1 MIFRAVFGLFLFVS
15 WPASAQTVV
24 SFADAVQ
31 KVLPSVVSVSAA
43 KVQAEP
49 PEMMLALRGSPF
61 EQFFKDVYRDG
72 GFDAP
77 KSILLGSGLIYDRDG
92 HIVTSAHVVENMDEV
107 TVTMNDGSVL
117 TGKVVGRDPKTDLAV
132 VRVEGKNL
140 SPVVLGDSDAA
151 RIGDPVLAVGNPFG
165 LGNTVTAGIISA
177 RSRDIQVGPYDDFIQ
192 TDAAINRGNSGGP
205 LFNAA
210 GQMIGVNTAIFSPS
224 GGSVGIAFAVPS
236 KMVKT
241 IADALIKDGVVKRGR
256 LGLKIQTVTPE
267 MAENLKMTKPHGAMV
282 AGIDPASAAARSKIQ
297 IGDVVIRFNRQDV
310 PSMRALPRMAAETPV
325 GTAVSVTV
333 WRGGKEVELSLIL
346 SEMPEPAPAQ
356 ILPDGKERTD
366 IVAAKTLPLLGVAV
380 AELTPEIRRKYR
392 LSKNAAG
399 LAVVDVLPGSDAALK
414 GLTPG
419 DLLVELDRKKLS
431 DFQTAEYWEK
441 EAAEMGQESAFVLI
455 DRNGERFFA
464 VVRFVPVP

>member
-1 MIFRAVFGLFLFVS
+1 MIVKIVFGALLLFSF
-15 WPASAQTVV
+15 PAAAQTVV
-24 SFADAVQ
+24 SFADVVQ
-31 KVLPSVVSVSAA
+31 KVLPSVVSVSAT
-43 KVQAEP
+43 KVLAEP

-61 EQFFKDVYRDG
+61 EQFFKDIYRDG

-77 KSILLGSGLIYDRDG
+77 KTILLGSGFVYDTDG
-92 HIVTSAHVVENMDEV
+92 HIVTSAHVVQNMKEV
-107 TVTMNDGSVL
+107 MVTMNDGSVL
-117 TGKVVGRDPKTDLAV
+117 TGKVLGRDPKTDLAV
-132 VRVEGKNL
+132 VKVEGKNL
-140 SPVVLGDSDAA
+140 SAVVLGDSDTA

-241 IADALIKDGVVKRGR
+241 VADALIKDGVVKRGR
-256 LGLKIQTVTPE
+256 LGLKVQTVT
-267 MAENLKMTKPHGAMV
+267 AEIAKSLKMTKPYGALV
-282 AGIDPASAAARSKIQ
+282 AGIDPTSAAAKSKIK
-297 IGDVVIRFNRQDV
+297 IGDVVIRFNQKEV
-310 PSMRALPRMAAETPV
+310 PTMRALPRMAAETPV
-325 GTAVSVTV
+325 GSTVPVTV
-333 WRGGKEVELSLIL
+333 WRDGKTLDFSMTV
-346 SEMPEPAPAQ
+346 SEMPEPSATKV
-356 ILPDGKERTD
+356 LPDGKETD
-366 IVAAKTLPLLGVAV
+366 SVAVKTLDLLGIGV
-380 AELTPEIRRKYR
+380 AELTPEIRRKYN
-392 LSKNAAG
+392 LEKNATG
-399 LAVVDVLPGSDAALK
+399 LAVIRVSSGSDAALK
-414 GLTPG
+414 GLRPG
-419 DLLVELDRKKLS
+419 DVLVELDRKKLS
-431 DFQTAEYWEK
+431 DFQSAEHWEK

>member
-1 MIFRAVFGLFLFVS
+1 MIFRAVFCLLLLFS
-15 WPASAQTVV
+15 RSAAAQTAV

-31 KVLPSVVSVSAA
+31 KVLPSVVSVSAT
-43 KVQAEP
+43 KVQTEP

-72 GFDAP
+72 GFDSP

-92 HIVTSAHVVENMDEV
+92 HVVTSAHVVENMDEV
-107 TVTMNDGSVL
+107 TVTMNDGTAL
-117 TGKVVGRDPKTDLAV
+117 TGKVVGRDSKTDLAV
-132 VRVEGKNL
+132 VKIDAKKL
-140 SPVVLGDSDAA
+140 SPVVFGNSDEA

-205 LFNAA
+205 LFNAD
-210 GQMIGVNTAIFSPS
+210 GLMIGVNTAIFSPS

-241 IADALIKDGVVKRGR
+241 VADALIKDGVVKRGR

-267 MAENLKMTKPHGAMV
+267 MAENLKMSEPRGALV

-297 IGDVVIRFNRQDV
+297 KGDVVVRFDSRDV

-325 GTAVSVTV
+325 GTSVPVTV
-333 WRGGKEVELSLIL
+333 WRDGKEVALSLTL
-346 SEMPEPAPAQ
+346 SEMADPPTAG
-356 ILPDGKERTD
+356 ILPDGGKTPD
-366 IVAAKTLPLLGVAV
+366 SGAVKTLPLLGVTV
-380 AELTPEIRRKYR
+380 AELTPETRRKFR

-399 LAVVDVLPGSDAALK
+399 LVVVKVAAASDAAQK
-414 GLTPG
+414 GLRTG
-419 DLLVELDRKKLS
+419 DLLVELDKKKLS
-431 DFQTAEYWEK
+431 GFQAAELWEK
-441 EAAEMGQESAFVLI
+441 EAAEMGQQSAFVLI

>member
-1 MIFRAVFGLFLFVS
+1 MFKIVFGLVLLVS
-15 WPASAQTVV
+15 LPVSAQTVV
-24 SFADAVQ
+24 SFAGAVQ

-107 TVTMNDGSVL
+107 MVTMNDGAVL

-205 LFNAA
+205 LFNAE

-241 IADALIKDGVVKRGR
+241 VADALIKDGVVKRGR

-267 MAENLKMTKPHGAMV
+267 MAEELKMTEPRGAMV
-282 AGIDPASAAARSKIQ
+282 AGIDPASAAARSKIRT
-297 IGDVVIRFNRQDV
+297 GDVVIRFNRQDV

-325 GTAVSVTV
+325 GTTVPVTV
-333 WRGGKEVELSLIL
+333 WRDGKAVELSLTL
-346 SEMPEPAPAQ
+346 SEMPEPTSAQ
-356 ILPDGKERTD
+356 VLPDGKDQAGTF
-366 IVAAKTLPLLGVAV
+366 ATKSLPLLGVAV
-380 AELTPEIRRKYR
+380 AELTPEIRQKFR
-392 LSKNAAG
+392 LQKNAAG
-399 LAVVDVLPGSDAALK
+399 LAVVSVLPGSDAALK

-431 DFQTAEYWEK
+431 DFQAAEYWEK

-455 DRNGERFFA
+455 DRDGERFFA